1 VGQVARGEAKESRG
15 EGIGWGTMRRLMGRE
30 TQAEGNIQ
38 LALGQEKVRGF
49 IRDRVARGG
58 N

>member
-15 EGIGWGTMRRLMGRE
+15 EGIGGGTMRRLMGRE
-30 TQAEGNIQ
+30 TEAEGNIQ
-38 LALGQEKVRGF
+38 LAWGQEKVRGF